1 MSTNANVVPIKQ
13 PYKRLYPHWIHGY
26 LHHQRQAESPIRFHF
41 WTAVFT
47 VAAALQRKVW
57 IDELK
62 FQWTPNMYIILV
74 GPPGV
79 AAKST
84 TMRQGLS
91 MLEHVPDIRFG
102 PQSMTWQAL
111 LESFAQAQTSLPIDG
126 EDRPMACISVGIGEL
141 GTFFDP
147 QNKELTDQLTALWDG
162 QLERLGRRTRKDGE
176 VVVINPWLNLI
187 ACTTPAWLQERFPK
201 VAIGGGL
208 TSRIVFVYG
217 DRPRRLIAYPSQEA
231 ESETYKAE
239 QKALI
244 YDLKHIAT
252 LQGQYRLTPEAIS
265 YGTKW
270 YADLKTGKLPDHLRS
285 GRFDGYVS
293 RKQSHVHKL
302 AIVLAASKRDD
313 LIITLEDLKEAEK
326 HVAEIEPDMA
336 KVFDSIG
343 AHESAQTVSEI
354 EAYIERA
361 GQVTSTELWKSFYTT
376 MDHYAFRNAVDAA
389 AAAGII
395 SIMPIPGEAKM
406 KMLTWIGKRKG
417 KKDGPAEGIKAPD

>member
-1 MSTNANVVPIKQ
+1 
-13 PYKRLYPHWIHGY
+13 
-26 LHHQRQAESPIRFHF
+26 
-41 WTAVFT
+41 
-47 VAAALQRKVW
+47 
-57 IDELK
+57 
-62 FQWTPNMYIILV
+62 MYIILV

-111 LESFAQAQTSLPIDG
+111 LQAFEQAQTSLHIDG
-126 EDRPMACISVGIGEL
+126 EDRPMSCISVGIGEL

-162 QLERLGRRTRKDGE
+162 QLERLARRTKQDGE
-176 VVVINPWLNLI
+176 VVVTNPWLNII

-217 DRPRRLIAYPSQEA
+217 DKPRRFIPYPSQEPEA
-231 ESETYKAE
+231 ENYKAE

-252 LQGQYRLTPEAIS
+252 LQGQYRLTPEAIE
-265 YGTKW
+265 YGSRW
-270 YADLKTGKLPDHLRS
+270 YVELKSGKIPDHLRS
-285 GRFDGYVS
+285 GRFDGYIS

-302 AIVLAASKRDD
+302 AIVLAASKRDE
-313 LIITLEDLKEAEK
+313 LIITLEDLKEAERY
-326 HVAEIEPDMA
+326 VAEIEPDMA
-336 KVFDSIG
+336 KVFESIG
-343 AHESAQTVSEI
+343 QHESAQTASEI
-354 EAYIERA
+354 EQYIQRT
-361 GQVTSTELWKSFYTT
+361 GVISSSDLWKVFYST
-376 MDHYAFRNAVDAA
+376 MDMNAFKNAIYAAE
-389 AAAGII
+389 AAGLIHLDPI
-395 SIMPIPGEAKM
+395 SGEKAKM
-406 KMLTWIGKRKG
+406 ITWIGRTKKG
-417 KKDGPAEGIKAPD
+417 KKKDGPEEGKASD

>member
-1 MSTNANVVPIKQ
+1 MNSSNVVPIKQ
-13 PYKRLYPHWIHGY
+13 PYKRMYPNWIHGY
-26 LHHQRQAESPIRFHF
+26 LHHQRAAESPIRFHF

-47 VAAALQRKVW
+47 VAAALGRKVW

-91 MLEHVPDIRFG
+91 MLEHVPDMRFG

-111 LESFAQAQTSLPIDG
+111 LESFVQAQTSLPIEG

-162 QLERLGRRTRKDGE
+162 QLERLSRRTRKDGE
-176 VVVINPWLNLI
+176 VIIVNPWLNLI

-217 DRPRRLIAYPSQEA
+217 DKPRRLIAYPSKET
-231 ESETYKAE
+231 ESEEYKQE

-252 LQGQYRLTPEAIS
+252 LQGQYRLTDEAIS

-270 YADLKTGKLPDHLRS
+270 YVDLKTGKLPDHLRS
-285 GRFDGYVS
+285 GRFDGYIS

-302 AIVLAASKRDD
+302 AIVLAASKRDEL
-313 LIITLEDLKEAEK
+313 LIHLEDLKEAERY
-326 HVAEIEPDMA
+326 VAEIEPDMA

-343 AHESAQTVSEI
+343 AHESAQTLSEI
-354 EAYIERA
+354 EAYIRRV
-361 GQVTSTELWKSFYTT
+361 GSIQSTELWNIFRSTLDHFAYT
-376 MDHYAFRNAVDAA
+376 NAVKAA
-389 AAAGII
+389 QAAGVIEILPI
-395 SIMPIPGEAKM
+395 SGEPVAKM
-406 KMLTWIGKRKG
+406 IKWIGPKRK
-417 KKDGPAEGIKAPD
+417 KDEPKDGKAPD